1 MQVVRQETKDSF
13 TQYILLLLYTVKGLS
28 TQSIWISEVSQYSI
42 ANKVIWRHLHNYL
55 E

>member
-28 TQSIWISEVSQYSI
+28 TKK
-42 ANKVIWRHLHNYL
+42 ALHRAFEYL
-55 E
+55 KYHSTV